1 MMRQS
6 RRDRTG
12 RGIIF
17 KGCILGLSI
26 FFIADFLGPFW
37 FADFSEGDGIWK
49 TEGLL
54 GSLELLEVQAGQ
66 EQWVFD
72 EGDLLSLSQ
81 EQQLEEKAEALFQDT
96 GYEFFVVT
104 LGDAGG
110 KTSREAAED
119 FYMEHQTGQDGAV
132 YLIDM
137 DNRELYLAT
146 SGEMR
151 YVLNDKR
158 WETALD
164 AGYELV
170 TDENYYGAFWAMLEQ
185 TEEYWKEGVEAGT
198 FLVDEDTGKVTYHE
212 KRKKMGASQLLIALT
227 AALLAG
233 AGVFGGIKRSYRK
246 KSSKEARDCQQSV
259 KLELTEK
266 EDVFINRLVTRRHI
280 PRKPPDGGN
289 HSGEG
294 SSTVHSGLE
303 GNSFGGGGRKF

>member
-132 YLIDM
+132 YL
-137 DNRELYLAT
+137 
-146 SGEMR
+146 
-151 YVLNDKR
+151 
-158 WETALD
+158 
-164 AGYELV
+164 
-170 TDENYYGAFWAMLEQ
+170 
-185 TEEYWKEGVEAGT
+185 
-198 FLVDEDTGKVTYHE
+198 
-212 KRKKMGASQLLIALT
+212 SQ
-227 AALLAG
+227 
-233 AGVFGGIKRSYRK
+233 
-246 KSSKEARDCQQSV
+246 
-259 KLELTEK
+259 
-266 EDVFINRLVTRRHI
+266 
-280 PRKPPDGGN
+280 
-289 HSGEG
+289 
-294 SSTVHSGLE
+294 
-303 GNSFGGGGRKF
+303 